1 MPVLTESAT
10 AVLLRGD
17 RVKDGFATE
26 PYEAGWA
33 SEAVAFVVGV
43 DDGANG
49 VLRAQLSPDGMHW
62 VDEGA
67 EMALPAKGQAA
78 FLRLA
83 HFGNWLRFEARLPE
97 GGERRV
103 TLTLQLKG

>member
-1 MPVLTESAT
+1 MPVLKESAT

-17 RVKDGFATE
+17 RVTDGFATE
-26 PYEAGWA
+26 PYETGWA
-33 SEAVAFVVGV
+33 SEAVVFVLGL
-43 DDGANG
+43 DDGAGGN
-49 VLRAQLSPDGMHW
+49 LSAQLSPDGMNW

-67 EMALPAKGQAA
+67 EMVLPAKGQTA
-78 FLRLA
+78 FLRLG

-97 GGERRV
+97 GGERRL

>member
-1 MPVLTESAT
+1 MPVLKESAT
-10 AVLLRGD
+10 AVLLRGEQV
-17 RVKDGFATE
+17 RDGFVTE

-33 SEAVAFVVGV
+33 SEAVAFVLVL
-43 DDGANG
+43 DDGAEG
-49 VLRAQLSPDGMHW
+49 VVKVQLSPDGMNW

-67 EMALPAKGQAA
+67 EMAIPGKGQAA
-78 FLRLA
+78 FLRLT
-83 HFGNWLRFEARLPE
+83 HFGNWLRFEARLPD